1 VECLG
6 IAFPNDEDRRKHFLG
21 ILREKLKDPDFRKI
35 EGFPIGSDE
44 EILELSDPPYYTA
57 CPNPFIA
64 DFIKHYGKSYDPD
77 KPYSREPFATDV
89 SEGKNA
95 KVYRAHSYHTKVPP
109 KAIVPFI
116 QHFTDSDHIILDAFC
131 GSGMTGLAG
140 QECKRST
147 LLCDLAPGATFIA
160 NYYNAFPKSSEIKSS
175 LDALNKQIRLSCE
188 WLYRVKHSETKYGI
202 LNYAILSEVF
212 FCQNCTNEVTYW
224 EIDKTSKCPHCGV
237 GLKKAELQR
246 KITSSGKTEIRPVH
260 IYYFV
265 GKKRYDRPAN
275 ADDLALIKE
284 IEIKQIPFWY
294 PEDNMLQLPPP
305 WGDYYRAGYHQGY
318 EKVSDFYTKRNLWT
332 IACMWQKI
340 SELDLPSF
348 MRFVVTSLLAM
359 RCSIRMP
366 YREGGRSA
374 GAINNLHIPSLIQ
387 EYNPVEVLARKGKA
401 FIEAGRETPKGRRP
415 FITTQSSTDLRQ
427 IPDNSI
433 DYIFVDPPFGSN
445 IIYSE
450 LNFLWEAW
458 FRVFSN
464 QQQEAI
470 VSAYQKKGFLE
481 YGNLMF
487 ACFKEMHRTLKPGR
501 WITVEFHNSQNAI
514 WSAIQ
519 EALASAGFIVA
530 DVRTLDKQQG
540 SYKQVST
547 AGAVKQDLIISAY
560 KPNGGLEDRFKLE
573 AGTEDGVWDFIRT
586 HLKQLPVFVS
596 KDGQAEV
603 IAERQ
608 NYLLFD
614 RMVAFHV
621 QRGVTIVDGNVIMYQ

>member
-1 VECLG
+1 
-6 IAFPNDEDRRKHFLG
+6 
-21 ILREKLKDPDFRKI
+21 
-35 EGFPIGSDE
+35 
-44 EILELSDPPYYTA
+44 
-57 CPNPFIA
+57 
-64 DFIKHYGKSYDPD
+64 
-77 KPYSREPFATDV
+77 
-89 SEGKNA
+89 
-95 KVYRAHSYHTKVPP
+95 
-109 KAIVPFI
+109 
-116 QHFTDSDHIILDAFC
+116 
-131 GSGMTGLAG
+131 
-140 QECKRST
+140 
-147 LLCDLAPGATFIA
+147 
-160 NYYNAFPKSSEIKSS
+160 
-175 LDALNKQIRLSCE
+175 
-188 WLYRVKHSETKYGI
+188 
-202 LNYAILSEVF
+202 
-212 FCQNCTNEVTYW
+212 
-224 EIDKTSKCPHCGV
+224 
-237 GLKKAELQR
+237 
-246 KITSSGKTEIRPVH
+246 
-260 IYYFV
+260 
-265 GKKRYDRPAN
+265 
-275 ADDLALIKE
+275 
-284 IEIKQIPFWY
+284 
-294 PEDNMLQLPPP
+294 MLQLPPP

-621 QRGVTIVDGNVIMYQ
+621 QRGVTIPLSAAQFYAGIVQRFSERDGMYFLPEQVTEYDKKRMTVREVLQLQLFVTDESSAIQWLKQQLIKKPQTFQELHPLFLKEIGGWQKHEKPLELSELLEQSFLRYDGKGEVPNQIHSYLSTNFKELRNLPKDNEGLRAKGKDRWYVPDPNKAGDLEKLRERSLLKEFEDYRTSSQKRLKVFRLEAVRTGFKKAWQERDYSTIISVARKIPENVLQEDPKLLMWYDQALTRSGEEA